1 MVRTFVDSG
10 VLIDAARGVPP
21 FDTLAFEFLD
31 DPNRIFLSSPLVR
44 LEVVPKA
51 AYLRRGEE
59 LAIYSAFFDNPSV
72 VSCQDWASMARLA
85 DEVSRKHGLGAMDA
99 LHLAAAYLLGA
110 DEFVTVER
118 QSKPVYRNELVSVRY
133 LYAELP

>member
-1 MVRTFVDSG
+1 MIRSFVDSG

-21 FDTLAFEFLD
+21 FDTCAFEFLD
-31 DPNRIFLSSPLVR
+31 DANRIYLTSPLVR

-51 AYLRRGEE
+51 AYLRRSEE
-59 LAIYSAFFDNPSV
+59 IAIYNAFFDNPSV
-72 VSCQDWASMARLA
+72 LYCHDWASMAKLA
-85 DEVSRKHGLGAMDA
+85 DDAARRHGLAAMDA

-118 QSKPVYRNELVSVRY
+118 PTKPLYRSELVRVVY
-133 LYAELP
+133 LYSALP